1 MEGRAARAILPTD
14 PTETTEMARRLALAL
29 ILPAVA
35 ALVLPP
41 STASGRASGT
51 DVEATLTVD
60 GAARSY
66 VLHLPPAAAG
76 REPLPLV
83 VVLHGGG
90 ANAASAIELTGFSAE
105 ADAEGFIVAYP
116 NGTGRAKP
124 TAATAGQFSW
134 NAGDC
139 CGAAMRRDAD
149 DVGFLRSLVSTIEQ
163 ERAVDRHRIYAA
175 GFSAG
180 GMMAYRLACEAGDI
194 FAGVAVVSGAILV
207 PSCTPTRPVSLIHIH
222 GTDDEAVPFDG
233 TAERESYARAK
244 FPPVRDSV
252 AFWAA
257 FDGCRTKPVTRDS
270 VAGIKAEDYPD
281 CKAGTAVRF
290 DVVEG
295 GIHAWPDGA
304 DTPGFAATPRIWRFF
319 ADHPRL

>member
-1 MEGRAARAILPTD
+1 MTRRLSQALAFPVAILALLLSTAPGRAA
-14 PTETTEMARRLALAL
+14 
-29 ILPAVA
+29 
-35 ALVLPP
+35 
-41 STASGRASGT
+41 GT
-51 DVEATLTVD
+51 DVDATLPVD
-60 GAARSY
+60 GVSRSY
-66 VLHLPPAAAG
+66 TLHLPPAAAG
-76 REPLPLV
+76 GNPLPLV

-90 ANAASAIELTGFSAE
+90 ANADSAIALTGFSAE

-116 NGTGRAKP
+116 NGTGRLKP
-124 TAATAGQFSW
+124 TAETAGQFSW

-139 CGAAMRRDAD
+139 CGAAMRQDAD
-149 DVGFLRSLVSTIEQ
+149 DVGFLRALVSTIEQ

-207 PSCTPTRPVSLIHIH
+207 PSCTPSRPVSVIHIH
-222 GTDDEAVPFDG
+222 GTDDEAVPFKG

-244 FPPVRDSV
+244 FPPVQESV
-252 AFWAA
+252 TFWAA
-257 FDGCRTKPVTRDS
+257 FDGCQAQPVARAT
-270 VAGIKAEDYPD
+270 VLGIKVEDYPD
-281 CKAGTAVRF
+281 CRAGTAVRF

-295 GIHAWPDGA
+295 GIHAWPDGT
-304 DTPGFAATPRIWRFF
+304 DTPGFTATPHIWRFF

>member
-1 MEGRAARAILPTD
+1 
-14 PTETTEMARRLALAL
+14 MARRLSQAL
-29 ILPAVA
+29 ILPIAI
-35 ALVLPP
+35 LTTLL
-41 STASGRASGT
+41 STAPGRAAGT
-51 DVEATLTVD
+51 DVDATLAVD
-60 GAARSY
+60 GVPRSY
-66 VLHLPPAAAG
+66 ILHLPPAAAG
-76 REPLPLV
+76 GDPLPLV

-90 ANAASAIELTGFSAE
+90 ANADSAIALTGFSAE

-124 TAATAGQFSW
+124 TAETAGQFSW

-139 CGAAMRRDAD
+139 CGAAMRQDAD
-149 DVGFLRSLVSTIEQ
+149 DVGFVRALVSTIEQ
-163 ERAVDRHRIYAA
+163 ERAIDRHRIYAA

-180 GMMAYRLACEAGDI
+180 GMMAYRLACDAGDI

-207 PSCTPTRPVSLIHIH
+207 PSCTPSRPVSVIHIH
-222 GTDDEAVPFDG
+222 GTGDEAVPFKG

-244 FPPVRDSV
+244 FPPVQESV

-257 FDGCRTKPVTRDS
+257 FDGCQAQPVARAT
-270 VAGIKAEDYPD
+270 VLGIKAEDYPD
-281 CKAGTAVRF
+281 CRAGTAVRF

-295 GIHAWPDGA
+295 GIHAWPDGS
-304 DTPGFAATPRIWRFF
+304 DTPGFVATPHIWHFF

>member
-1 MEGRAARAILPTD
+1 
-14 PTETTEMARRLALAL
+14 MARRLAQALMFAVIAALAL
-29 ILPAVA
+29 PL
-35 ALVLPP
+35 
-41 STASGRASGT
+41 STASGRAAGT
-51 DVEATLTVD
+51 DVEATLPVN
-60 GAARSY
+60 GVSRSY
-66 VLHLPPAAAG
+66 ILHLPPAAAG
-76 REPLPLV
+76 GNPLPLV

-90 ANAASAIELTGFSAE
+90 ANADSAIALTGFSAE

-116 NGTGRAKP
+116 NGTGRLKP
-124 TAATAGQFSW
+124 TAETAGQFSW

-149 DVGFLRSLVSTIEQ
+149 DIGFLRALVSTIEQ
-163 ERAVDRHRIYAA
+163 ERAVDRHRVYAA

-180 GMMAYRLACEAGDI
+180 GMMAYRLACDAGDI

-207 PSCTPTRPVSLIHIH
+207 PSCTPSRPVSVIHIH
-222 GTDDEAVPFDG
+222 GTGDEAVPFKG

-257 FDGCRTKPVTRDS
+257 FDGCRPQPVARAT
-270 VAGIKAEDYPD
+270 VLGIKVEDYPD
-281 CKAGTAVRF
+281 CRAGTAVRF

-295 GIHAWPDGA
+295 GYHAWPDGQM
-304 DTPGFAATPRIWRFF
+304 TPGFAATPHIWHFF